1 MDFKL
6 VGALINAI
14 LFLLLASNPAFNL
27 VRDAGVKDKEMSLV
41 VRSALVGVLAYLSF
55 SILL

>member
-27 VRDAGVKDKEMSLV
+27 VREAGIKDKEMSLV
-41 VRSALVGVLAYLSF
+41 VRSSIVGVLAYICF

>member
-6 VGALINAI
+6 VGALISAI
-14 LFLLLASNPAFNL
+14 LFLLMASNPAFNL
-27 VRDAGVKDKEMSLV
+27 VREAGVKDKEMSLV

-55 SILL
+55 SVLL

>member
-27 VRDAGVKDKEMSLV
+27 VRDAGIKDKEMSLV
-41 VRSALVGVLAYLSF
+41 VRSSIVGVLAYICF

>member
-14 LFLLLASNPAFNL
+14 LFLLMASNPAFNL

-55 SILL
+55 SVLL

>member
-27 VRDAGVKDKEMSLV
+27 VREAGVKDKEMSLV
-41 VRSALVGVLAYLSF
+41 VRSAIVGVLAYLSF
-55 SILL
+55 SVLL

>member
-41 VRSALVGVLAYLSF
+41 VRSAVVGVLAYLSF

>member
-1 MDFKL
+1 MDFKI

-27 VRDAGVKDKEMSLV
+27 VREAGIKDKEMSLV
-41 VRSALVGVLAYLSF
+41 VRSSIVGVLAYICF

>member
-6 VGALINAI
+6 VGALISAI
-14 LFLLLASNPAFNL
+14 LFLLMASNPAFNL

-41 VRSALVGVLAYLSF
+41 VRSALVGVRAYLSF
-55 SILL
+55 SMLL